1 MNYHSLTKS
10 PVRFSEADHRY
21 TTTEGRQLSG
31 VTSILGAVIFHDKYE
46 GIPQH
51 VLDAAAQRGTE
62 IHARCAEI
70 DLFDSTEASAYDRPE
85 VKNYI
90 KLKTQHGITII
101 ANEYLVSD
109 ERRVATM
116 IDALD
121 SEGNLYDIKTTAQL
135 DTDYLSWQLSIGAYL
150 FELQNP
156 ELRAGRL
163 FGIWLRGDRA
173 ERVEVERRSS
183 EEIEELLSDYEHGIV
198 RAEAIPEELTET
210 NNVALRMV
218 QGYERELA
226 YFKAMMDRIEEEKA
240 RALDTLRQTMEEA
253 GVKQI
258 ETERIKVTLVAE
270 SRSKTFDSTR
280 FKKEH
285 PDLAEQFQKETTRKA
300 HVKITLRG

>member
-90 KLKTQHGITII
+90 KLKAQHGITII

-135 DTDYLSWQLSIGAYL
+135 DTEYLSWQLSIGAYL

-156 ELRAGRL
+156 ELRAGKL
-163 FGIWLRGDRA
+163 YGIWLRGDRA
-173 ERVEVERRSS
+173 ELVEVERRSS
-183 EEIEELLSDYEHGIV
+183 EEVEELLSDYEHGIV

-270 SRSKTFDSTR
+270 SRSKTFDATR

-300 HVKITLRG
+300 YVKITLRG

>member
-1 MNYHSLTKS
+1 MNYLSLTKS

-21 TTTEGRQLSG
+21 MIEGRQLSG

-90 KLKTQHGITII
+90 KLKAQHGITII

-135 DTDYLSWQLSIGAYL
+135 DTEYLSWQLSIGAYL

-156 ELRAGRL
+156 ELKAGRL
-163 FGIWLRGDRA
+163 YGIWLRGDRA
-173 ERVEVERRSS
+173 ELVEVERRSS

-198 RAEAIPEELTET
+198 RTEAMPEELTET

-253 GVKQI
+253 GVRQI

-285 PDLAEQFQKETTRKA
+285 PELAEQFLKETTRKA

>member
-1 MNYHSLTKS
+1 MMNYHSLTKS
-10 PVRFSEADHRY
+10 PVIFSEANHSY
-21 TTTEGRQLSG
+21 TIEGRQLSG
-31 VTSILGAVIFHDKYE
+31 VTSILSAVIFHDKYE

-51 VLDAAAQRGTE
+51 VLDTAAQRGTE

-90 KLKTQHGITII
+90 KLKAQHGIEVI

-109 ERRVATM
+109 EQQVATM
-116 IDALD
+116 IDAVD
-121 SEGNLYDIKTTAQL
+121 AEGNLYDIKTTAQL
-135 DTDYLSWQLSIGAYL
+135 DTEYLSWQLSIGAYL

-156 ELRAGRL
+156 ELQVGRL
-163 FGIWLRGDRA
+163 YGIWLRGDRA
-173 ERVEVERRSS
+173 ELVEVERRSA
-183 EEIEELLSDYEHGIV
+183 EEVRELLLDYAHGIV
-198 RAEAIPEELTET
+198 RTEALPDELAEP

-218 QGYERELA
+218 HDYERELA
-226 YFKAMMDRIEEEKA
+226 YFKQVMDLIETEKA

-258 ETERIKVTLVAE
+258 ETERIKITLVSE
-270 SRSKTFDSTR
+270 SRSKTFDTTR

>member
-10 PVRFSEADHRY
+10 PVRFSEDDHRY

-90 KLKTQHGITII
+90 KLKAQHGITII

-135 DTDYLSWQLSIGAYL
+135 DTEYLSWQLSIGAYL

-163 FGIWLRGDRA
+163 YGIWLRGDRA
-173 ERVEVERRSS
+173 ELVEVERRSS
-183 EEIEELLSDYEHGIV
+183 EEVEELLSDYEHGIV
-198 RAEAIPEELTET
+198 RTEALPEELTET

-285 PDLAEQFQKETTRKA
+285 PELAEQFQKETTRKA

>member
-90 KLKTQHGITII
+90 KLKAQHGITII

-163 FGIWLRGDRA
+163 YGIWLRGDRA
-173 ERVEVERRSS
+173 ELVEVERRSS

-285 PDLAEQFQKETTRKA
+285 PELAEKFQKETTRKA